1 MAKYIFLNREKVM
14 FLSKLSTGS
23 AAQWHKGSMRR
34 CQLKMRTE
42 VMGHCAHASAPHH
55 PCCRG
60 GPGYKPLSATFQ
72 RGQGTIVHL
81 QHQEDIRASVARR
94 QGPSPLGSSLLQG
107 CHWYLSE
114 HQMRC
119 FLLICQNTWLSS
131 KQCHS
136 PVFWWQLAE
145 SSVFDLIEK
154 RLCLCFMYLIG

>member
-1 MAKYIFLNREKVM
+1 MCFSVSSALAALHSGTRAVWKDASWRWGQRLWGIVHTPQHHTIPAAEEVLVTNHMV
-14 FLSKLSTGS
+14 LSD
-23 AAQWHKGSMRR
+23 
-34 CQLKMRTE
+34 
-42 VMGHCAHASAPHH
+42 
-55 PCCRG
+55 
-60 GPGYKPLSATFQ
+60 TFQ

-81 QHQEDIRASVARR
+81 QHQEDIRASVARW

-154 RLCLCFMYLIG
+154 RLCLCFMDLIG